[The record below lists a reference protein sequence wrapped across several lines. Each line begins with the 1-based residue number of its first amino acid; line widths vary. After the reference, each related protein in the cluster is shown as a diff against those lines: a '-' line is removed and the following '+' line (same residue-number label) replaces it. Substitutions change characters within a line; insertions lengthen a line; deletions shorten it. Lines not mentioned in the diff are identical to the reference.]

1 MTKIAFIS
9 DLHTRQKTWQSV
21 MESNGQWDRL
31 QKADIICFCGDMSS
45 RGSFSEI
52 ELFLQWF
59 DTELPDVPKIFIA
72 GNHDFAMEDADKED
86 IQEMLV
92 KYPKLTYL
100 NDSGCEFN
108 GINFWGSPVSPFFR
122 DWAFNRVRDED
133 GPNNIKAHWDMIPG
147 WVDVLI
153 THGPPKGILDKVARP
168 IPGEDPHVGCD
179 YLLDSIQRVEPSI
192 AAFGHIHEG
201 YGIENIQHVTY
212 VNASCLNERY
222 MCVNPPIF
230 VELNNEGQS

>member
-1 MTKIAFIS
+1 MTRIAFIS

-21 MESNGQWDRL
+21 MESNGQWDQL

-59 DTELPDVPKIFIA
+59 ANDLPDVPKIFIA
-72 GNHDFAMEDADKED
+72 GNHDFAMEDGDKGE
-86 IQEMLV
+86 IAEMLDR
-92 KYPKLTYL
+92 YSRLTYL
-100 NDSGCEFN
+100 DDSGCEFH
-108 GINFWGSPVSPFFR
+108 GIKFWGSPVSPFFR
-122 DWAFNRVRDED
+122 DWAFNRVRGED
-133 GPNNIKAHWDMIPG
+133 GPGNIKFHWDKIPNDT
-147 WVDVLI
+147 DVLI
-153 THGPPKGILDKVARP
+153 THGPPRGILDKVVRS

-179 YLLDSIQRVEPSI
+179 DLLDAIERVQPSI

-201 YGIENIQHVTY
+201 YGVENIQHVTY

-222 MCVNPPIF
+222 MCVNPPVF